1 MVKYFSLYLE
11 KNICVFYKMTN
22 QKNKRKTQ
30 KKVKGGWL
38 WCETIPLKY
47 INPCKPEEVA
57 AERTREAQQIE
68 KDAMK
73 RETEM
78 KIKEVEAEKKALDA
92 QKDAEITALKTG
104 TNAPL
109 KLWGGRRK
117 NKSQK
122 KKRSKKSAKK

>member
-1 MVKYFSLYLE
+1 VVKYFYLYLE
-11 KNICVFYKMTN
+11 KNICVFYTMTN

-38 WCETIPLKY
+38 WCETFPLKY
-47 INPCKPEEVA
+47 IRPCKPEELT
-57 AERTREAQQIE
+57 AERVREAE
-68 KDAMK
+68 KLE
-73 RETEM
+73 REAIKKETDI

-92 QKDAEITALKTG
+92 QKEAEITALKTG
-104 TNAPL
+104 TNAPT

-122 KKRSKKSAKK
+122 KKRSKKNAKK